1 MIRVLILFL
10 FFSLHLHSQN
20 YKIDDNLPLY
30 NQGVIF
36 RDSLAIFSSNQIFMY
51 PLERE
56 SHPIVRTIYNE
67 ILNQDSEESSSQMHQ
82 YVPVVS
88 NEELYFI
95 QHKGGLVFKY
105 QNDSIVRVDRSFTH
119 RMQIGSNVFN
129 YNNTIYRFG
138 GYGFWSFRNF
148 FTFFSEEVHE
158 WEALSPVNTTVS
170 PPGISNGLF
179 AHSNDS
185 FVTFNGRIRNPHDL
199 TNTSDSSNE
208 VWSYDFKLN
217 RWENL
222 GRLEYDLSNMKG
234 VAQLEDELLISS
246 SGSFLTRIEPFKNRV
261 RNYKL
266 TSLQYKLFSSN
277 GRLGIYKNGNKYYS
291 FVKFDNVN
299 TVELIERNDDE
310 FFGELIEE
318 TKLYQ
323 DLSPWRYML
332 LILVLPILYYVRKF
346 YLLSKERNSKVI
358 IKSEGLI
365 YHKVFFEFEPKE
377 LEVINLLLDFDTVHS
392 SDILVLVEN
401 PNHNYSHNMRTKNQL
416 IDKINYKFKTML
428 KIDYD
433 LITSEKSAEDKRIID
448 YKIDK
453 SFFN

>member
-1 MIRVLILFL
+1 
-10 FFSLHLHSQN
+10 
-20 YKIDDNLPLY
+20 
-30 NQGVIF
+30 
-36 RDSLAIFSSNQIFMY
+36 
-51 PLERE
+51 
-56 SHPIVRTIYNE
+56 
-67 ILNQDSEESSSQMHQ
+67 
-82 YVPVVS
+82 
-88 NEELYFI
+88 
-95 QHKGGLVFKY
+95 
-105 QNDSIVRVDRSFTH
+105 
-119 RMQIGSNVFN
+119 
-129 YNNTIYRFG
+129 
-138 GYGFWSFRNF
+138 
-148 FTFFSEEVHE
+148 
-158 WEALSPVNTTVS
+158 
-170 PPGISNGLF
+170 LF

-277 GRLGIYKNGNKYYS
+277 GLLGIYKNGNKYYS